1 MGDIALRG
9 QGRALLK
16 KGNKAIDM
24 SEEHESMESEAEE
37 AEEYEMEK
45 LRCLY
50 KLLLRHKKKVEY
62 VHL

>member
-24 SEEHESMESEAEE
+24 SEELDSKA
-37 AEEYEMEK
+37 
-45 LRCLY
+45 L
-50 KLLLRHKKKVEY
+50 
-62 VHL
+62 

>member
-37 AEEYEMEK
+37 AEEYEMEEEGYEETESGK
-45 LRCLY
+45 MV
-50 KLLLRHKKKVEY
+50 KKK
-62 VHL
+62 LWQKI